1 MFYRIYIYIHCY
13 LFYFIQFYILQSNLY
28 ISTLYYSTSYNYR
41 KSITM
46 FKTQQILIFFIGAM
60 ASMVPAGHLIRRL
73 ADTFGGVA
81 QDIPAEDKNPEE
93 ILEKNIYKYIRM
105 YISLYI

>member
-1 MFYRIYIYIHCY
+1 
-13 LFYFIQFYILQSNLY
+13 
-28 ISTLYYSTSYNYR
+28 
-41 KSITM
+41 M

-93 ILEKNIYKYIRM
+93 ILGKKHI
-105 YISLYI
+105 

>member
-1 MFYRIYIYIHCY
+1 
-13 LFYFIQFYILQSNLY
+13 
-28 ISTLYYSTSYNYR
+28 
-41 KSITM
+41 M

-93 ILEKNIYKYIRM
+93 ILWKKT
-105 YISLYI
+105 YISIYVCIYHYIFNYIYYKHL

>member
-1 MFYRIYIYIHCY
+1 
-13 LFYFIQFYILQSNLY
+13 
-28 ISTLYYSTSYNYR
+28 
-41 KSITM
+41 M

-93 ILEKNIYKYIRM
+93 ILGKKTYSKYIRM
-105 YISLYI
+105 YISLYIYYKHL